1 VIGTVLVNGAAITSL
16 VLGSRQ
22 VETQPGEEPPPQVNY
37 SLDVTTEGQQT
48 TVAADS
54 GQPLWIY
61 AAVSCSDPTVN
72 TQALT
77 ASITFAVGG
86 ANANWLSLGQPAES
100 GGYQAVAVTAQS
112 PVQNAVLDPGAT
124 EIYVYAP
131 TEGQTLTAS
140 VPIDIR
146 SSNYEIEVF

>member
-1 VIGTVLVNGAAITSL
+1 VNGAAIASL

-86 ANANWLSLGQPAES
+86 ANANWLSLGQPAGS

-112 PVQNAVLDPGAT
+112 PAQNAMLDPGAT

-146 SSNYEIEVF
+146 SINYEIEVF